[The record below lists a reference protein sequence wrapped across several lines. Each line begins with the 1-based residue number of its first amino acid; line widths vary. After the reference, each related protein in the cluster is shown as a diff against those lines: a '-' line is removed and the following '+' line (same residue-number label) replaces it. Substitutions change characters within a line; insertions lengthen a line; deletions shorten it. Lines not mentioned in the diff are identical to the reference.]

1 MEQLVQSAASTKL
14 IFTTDGAAQK
24 GLFSTMHQAAAL
36 TARGQA
42 AHWAVIVVGMMAIA
56 VGLALS
62 INAISGAA
70 VPYVD
75 FEITSVAAGV
85 AAGILATTLLQ
96 SSTLSSMLIVTA
108 ASTGVIT
115 PQVAIAAVLGANL
128 GTTFTPCVTAFLFL
142 RSREEFRIAQEV
154 AAQHFWFN
162 ALGVLTVLPLEL
174 AFHPL
179 ETITANVELGNLT
192 RLPTPATVGTFAWWK
207 IALGLALLFAG
218 MHWVKRRSELLI
230 RGVGHPFLDRTN
242 GTGDAIGLLTGVA
255 MTTAMRH
262 SSAAVVTVQSMAASR
277 SISTMHRL
285 CVILGANIAT
295 TLGAVFAALSLG
307 SLEALQ
313 VAMVHLLFNLF
324 GTLIVLLVPPARNLI
339 DSLARGTAAV
349 ASYSYVLTAIGI
361 AVFWLGIPMLV
372 L

>member
-1 MEQLVQSAASTKL
+1 
-14 IFTTDGAAQK
+14 
-24 GLFSTMHQAAAL
+24 MHQAAAL

-42 AHWAVIVVGMMAIA
+42 AHWGFIIAGMIAIA
-56 VGLALS
+56 GGLALS

-70 VPYVD
+70 IQHVHL
-75 FEITSVAAGV
+75 ELTSVMAGL
-85 AAGILATTLLQ
+85 AAGIFATTLLQ

-115 PQVAIAAVLGANL
+115 PEVAIATVLGANL
-128 GTTFTPCVTAFLFL
+128 GTTFTPCVASFFFL
-142 RSREEFRIAQEV
+142 RSREEFRITQEV

-179 ETITANVELGNLT
+179 EKITANIELGNISK
-192 RLPTPATVGTFAWWK
+192 LPVSMDVGTFAWWK
-207 IALGLALLFAG
+207 LALGLVLLAAG
-218 MHWVKRRSELLI
+218 MHWVKRRSALLI

-255 MTTAMRH
+255 MTAAMRH
-262 SSAAVVTVQSMAASR
+262 SSATVVTVQSMAASR
-277 SISTMHRL
+277 SISRTHRM

-295 TLGAVFAALSLG
+295 TLSAVLAALVLNSPV
-307 SLEALQ
+307 ALQ

-339 DSLARGTAAV
+339 DFLARGTAAV
-349 ASYSYVLTAIGI
+349 AAYSYVLTAIGI
-361 AVFWLGIPMLV
+361 AVFWLGIPLLV